1 MERVF
6 SKLTLKTIDAD
17 QRIIEGWA
25 STNAVDRQGD
35 IVEPSGAEFD
45 LIERPIP
52 LLLDHNH
59 SEVIGEIEAAEVTPK
74 GIKFR
79 ARVFKIAVPGLA
91 KDFLDQAWQM
101 LKAGAR
107 KFVSIGFRALDWVNL
122 PGGGARFTRWE
133 WLELS
138 ACAVPANPDAKIT
151 NLKRAPRGSRPVKI
165 GKPSHRVVNL
175 SLTPEQKLIAK
186 WRAEADRRA
195 AARKRL
201 GLPCRP
207 VKIHSVDL
215 MLARK
220 HIRREQRAVSKPF
233 KIRTIHR
240 TTR

>member
-1 MERVF
+1 MEHTF
-6 SKLTLKTIDAD
+6 AKLTLKTIDAD

-35 IVEPSGAEFD
+35 VVEPSGAEFD

-74 GIKFR
+74 GVRFR
-79 ARVFKIAVPGLA
+79 ARVFKVDVPGAA
-91 KDFLDQAWQM
+91 KDYLDKAWQM

-107 KFVSIGFRALDWVNL
+107 KFVSIGFRPLDWVAL
-122 PGGGARFTRWE
+122 PSGGARFLAWE

-151 NLKRAPRGSRPVKI
+151 GLKRASSGVRQVKV
-165 GKPSHRVVNL
+165 GKPAHRVVKFTRKEL
-175 SLTPEQKLIAK
+175 LIAK
-186 WRAEADRRA
+186 WKVEADRRA

-201 GLPCRP
+201 GIPCRP

-215 MLARK
+215 MLARE
-220 HIRREQRAVSKPF
+220 HTRREQRASKPF